1 MSPFST
7 RRMLWLTIAVVGV
20 LIASRLLSNRRGFA
34 EQRARTAEM
43 AAELRDGVLTRQM
56 IAGLPPKPGAIR
68 GVVMDWGLGGG
79 LATMIAIDDGAVSLY
94 LNPGG
99 GIIGAGTKPEVAEAA
114 TRFRAEAERVRDQF
128 TVATSFPKPTKDSV
142 VFYLLTD
149 SATLVSP
156 AIEWSTRVGS
166 SSPLAVL
173 NEAAQ
178 ELMTQLRKA
187 S

>member
-1 MSPFST
+1 
-7 RRMLWLTIAVVGV
+7 
-20 LIASRLLSNRRGFA
+20 
-34 EQRARTAEM
+34 M
-43 AAELRDGVLTRQM
+43 AATLRNGVLTRQM
-56 IAGLPPKPGAIR
+56 IAGLPKKPGAIR

-79 LATMIAIDDGAVSLY
+79 LATMIAIDDGTVSLY

-99 GIIGAGTKPEVAEAA
+99 GMIGAGPKPNVAAAA

-128 TVATSFPKPTKDSV
+128 TPRTSFPPPAEDSV

-149 SATLVSP
+149 DATLVSP
-156 AIEWSTRVGS
+156 SIDWKTRAGS
-166 SSPLAVL
+166 SSPLAPL

-178 ELMTQLRKA
+178 ELMTQIRKA